1 MENCNFII
9 ILGSFQE
16 NTFKIIRSICDFLEL
31 ASEIYTP
38 QSGNQ
43 LLQSTDSTENLTIK
57 FFDWNIFTEIFKN
70 ESDSERKEVVIALLP
85 QFNLAE
91 QFQKLFTLHE
101 RFPLNIRKIIAIVDR
116 YYFDGRHENLLDAM
130 AHFSDILLIDNNP
143 EIDRNR
149 LKKFLEHCKQKECYP
164 LPIRILSEYS
174 VKNILELLDDQPR
187 RMTLI
192 FDDLDSIDYIDES
205 MVDSAP
211 FTVPTLAQ
219 QDKYLK
225 KDDHGYYHLPIE
237 LL

>member
-9 ILGSFQE
+9 ILGGFQK
-16 NTFKIIRSICDFLEL
+16 NTFAIIRSICDFFELED
-31 ASEIYTP
+31 EIYTP

-43 LLQSTDSTENLTIK
+43 SLQPTDFARNLMIK
-57 FFDWNIFTEIFKN
+57 FFNWDTFTEVFQNKSN
-70 ESDSERKEVVIALLP
+70 LEKKETVIALSP
-85 QFNLAE
+85 QFGLAE
-91 QFQKLFTLHE
+91 QFQKLFTIHE
-101 RFPLNIRKIIAIVDR
+101 QLPLNIRKIIAIVDHR
-116 YYFDGRHENLLDAM
+116 YFDGRHENLLDATV
-130 AHFSDILLIDNNP
+130 HFSDILLIDNNP

-174 VKNILELLDDQPR
+174 VKNIPELLNDQPR

-205 MVDSAP
+205 MVNAAP

-219 QDKYLK
+219 RDKYLK
-225 KDDHGYYHLPIE
+225 KDDRGYYHLPIE